1 MPSDKA
7 LRNLDLTDPV
17 EEPKQTKMVAK
28 NMTTHGLA
36 EGNPQCVW
44 KLSIHELF
52 LADNLEDLG
61 ISR

>member
-7 LRNLDLTDPV
+7 SKNLDLTDTV
-17 EEPKQTKMVAK
+17 GEPKQTKMAAK

-36 EGNPQCVW
+36 EGNLQCVW
-44 KLSIHELF
+44 KLSIHDLF